1 MSESKIRVALV
12 EDFPDIRAELAALI
26 AMDNTMEPA
35 GVCASGE
42 EAFELLPKTNPDVV
56 LMDIGLP
63 GISGVECV
71 RLLRP
76 LIPFANFLMLTIF
89 KDHEQVHA
97 ALKAGAT
104 GYLLK
109 GVSWDRLCGAIH
121 ELHAG
126 ESPISSSI
134 ARELI
139 RTMVGGPVNRPEE
152 GCISLREEEI
162 LRSLA
167 QGRRYKEIAVDFGL
181 SVHTVRTHI
190 HRIYKKLHVQSKM
203 EAVNVFRRQ
212 PDSAARTPPQT
223 GLRL

>member
-1 MSESKIRVALV
+1 VSSTTKIRVAVV
-12 EDFPDIRAELAALI
+12 EDFPDIRAELVGLI
-26 AMDNTMEPA
+26 ASDDALEIA
-35 GVCASGE
+35 GIAASGE
-42 EAFELLPKTNPDVV
+42 DAIALLPSAKPDVV

-71 RLLRP
+71 LRLKP
-76 LIPFANFLMLTIF
+76 LLPSTNFLMLTIF

-104 GYLLK
+104 GYVVK
-109 GVSWDRLCGAIH
+109 GAPWDRLRESIQQ
-121 ELHAG
+121 LHAG

-139 RTMVGGPVNRPEE
+139 RSMLDGQADRSDESRLTQ
-152 GCISLREEEI
+152 REEEI

-167 QGRRYKEIAVDFGL
+167 KGRRYKEIAADFGL

-190 HRIYKKLHVQSKM
+190 HRIYKKLHVQNKM
-203 EAVNVFRRQ
+203 EAVQAFRRN
-212 PDSAARTPPQT
+212 PNP
-223 GLRL
+223 G